1 MPYVSIHDYNLQRV
15 IILEFSTQE
24 VEDLEDFVLEKLG
37 HKQFEFMEMETLNLS
52 INPDL
57 E

>member
-1 MPYVSIHDYNLQRV
+1 MPYVSIHDYEVRQV
-15 IILEFSTQE
+15 IILEFSREE
-24 VEDLEDFVLEKLG
+24 VEDLEDFILEKLG